1 MCIAI
6 WRIFPSGSLH
16 YIRLHDLV
24 WDRNYSIPKSTSTIL
39 LYSKLYVLYNCF
51 QVALDGERLR
61 VDELQVALGE
71 AESERDNLLEMKDK
85 IDLTQRKLSEVEE
98 RETLLLKDIDDIKGK
113 HAFAQAEFEKE
124 RDELN
129 DVVTKSKLLL
139 QVRIFVVFENHK
151 KVSCASKASIFSDEK
166 ACA

>member
-1 MCIAI
+1 MFLSAFEFVHTYSHFDSYS
-6 WRIFPSGSLH
+6 FPF
-16 YIRLHDLV
+16 
-24 WDRNYSIPKSTSTIL
+24 YS
-39 LYSKLYVLYNCF
+39 

-71 AESERDNLLEMKDK
+71 AELERDGLLEMKDK
-85 IDLTQRKLSEVEE
+85 MEVTQRRLSEMEE

-129 DVVTKSKLLL
+129 DVVTKSKVLL
-139 QVRIFVVFENHK
+139 QVMIFAKMTF
-151 KVSCASKASIFSDEK
+151 
-166 ACA
+166 

>member
-1 MCIAI
+1 M
-6 WRIFPSGSLH
+6 
-16 YIRLHDLV
+16 DLSDLSDFDLFFV
-24 WDRNYSIPKSTSTIL
+24 Y
-39 LYSKLYVLYNCF
+39 F

-71 AESERDNLLEMKDK
+71 VESERDNLLDMKDK
-85 IDLTQRKLSEVEE
+85 IELTQRKLSEVEE
-98 RETLLLKDIDDIKGK
+98 REILLLKDIDDIKGK

-139 QVRIFVVFENHK
+139 QVRFFF
-151 KVSCASKASIFSDEK
+151 SQFLDSIFHRFSNFLGK
-166 ACA
+166 N

>member
-1 MCIAI
+1 M
-6 WRIFPSGSLH
+6 
-16 YIRLHDLV
+16 
-24 WDRNYSIPKSTSTIL
+24 
-39 LYSKLYVLYNCF
+39 
-51 QVALDGERLR
+51 DGERLR

-139 QVRIFVVFENHK
+139 QVRILIVFENHK
-151 KVSCASKASIFSDEK
+151 KVSLASQASLSILRFK
-166 ACA
+166 MACA